1 MSVVVKDTAS
11 CDSRLVITADG
22 QIAGHDFIS
31 ALDPADMEAWVTL
44 LLTQYHASDG
54 PLYSWIVFP
63 PSTTIP

>member
-1 MSVVVKDTAS
+1 MRSPRRGRV
-11 CDSRLVITADG
+11 
-22 QIAGHDFIS
+22 
-31 ALDPADMEAWVTL
+31 DPGRGFGDETVGVMRSGMDACPTL